1 MEQTKKSKNETEVA
15 IFHVE
20 DLIFTIR
27 GQKIILD
34 EDLALLYGV
43 PTKRLNEQVRRNK
56 KRFPFDFCFQLTKEE
71 LDNIRSQ
78 NATASKR
85 NIRYLPYA
93 FTEHG
98 ALMSASVLNTS
109 RAVEVSVYVVRAFV
123 KLRDAILLHKELAGR
138 LSELEHQVGNHN
150 EAIRAII
157 STINKLVTPVE
168 TPKRRI
174 GFHVEEPASSY
185 KTKRSKR

>member
-1 MEQTKKSKNETEVA
+1 MEQTKKLRNEIEVA
-15 IFHVE
+15 TFHVE
-20 DLIFTIR
+20 NLIFTIR

-34 EDLALLYGV
+34 EDLARLYGV
-43 PTKRLNEQVRRNK
+43 PTKRLNEQVRRNNN
-56 KRFPFDFCFQLTKEE
+56 RFPFDFCFQLTEVE
-71 LDNIRSQ
+71 LESIRSQ

-123 KLRDAILLHKELAGR
+123 KLRDAVQFHKKLAAR
-138 LSELEHQVGNHN
+138 LSELEHQVGDHD
-150 EAIRAII
+150 EAIRALI

-185 KTKRSKR
+185 KAKRSKR